1 MKKNKIYGFK
11 IGKHIVDIESHSEQE
26 AFRLLGVN
34 FWHLISNEE
43 TVELLGELK
52 KVTEKPYKNDKGV
65 TLFYK
70 QKDNTIEIMKVVI
83 DND

>member
-11 IGKHIVDIESHSEQE
+11 IGKHIVDIESHSERE
-26 AFRLLGVN
+26 EFRLLGVN

-52 KVTEKPYKNDKGV
+52 KYVEPVYKKDKSCEI
-65 TLFYK
+65 YSK
-70 QKDNTIEIMKVVI
+70 IKDNKIEVVKTNI
-83 DND
+83 Y

>member
-34 FWHLISNEE
+34 FWHLISSYEK
-43 TVELLGELK
+43 VELLGELK
-52 KVTEKPYKNDKGV
+52 PYIAGKKSTGIFVDDINTHPTESEGEN
-65 TLFYK
+65 
-70 QKDNTIEIMKVVI
+70 E
-83 DND
+83 